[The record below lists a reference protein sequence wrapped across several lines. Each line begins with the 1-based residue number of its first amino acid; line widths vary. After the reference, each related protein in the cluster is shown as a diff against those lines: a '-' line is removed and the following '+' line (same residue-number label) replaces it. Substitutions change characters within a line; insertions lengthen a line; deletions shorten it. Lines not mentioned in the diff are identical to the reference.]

1 MRLIH
6 RFNGLLLLLLLLPPS
21 YFHAPFS
28 PTQSKTEKKKGRKKP
43 TKWTCSGCKQPKSS
57 NGALCTTD
65 LCVRPRERA
74 RERERE
80 RGGGGGE
87 GERERKKI

>member
-28 PTQSKTEKKKGRKKP
+28 PTQSKAEKKKGWKTP
-43 TKWTCSGCKQPKSS
+43 TKWTCSVCEQPKA
-57 NGALCTTD
+57 NAGAPCTTD
-65 LCVRPRERA
+65 LCVSRERA

-80 RGGGGGE
+80 RGVGGGE